1 MGWILSIHHNKC
13 NFQIQQKD
21 WVGAAIISDGYHRV
35 KYTDIIAMKI
45 WNSKCICTT
54 WTEYC
59 PYITINS
66 IFNLNLMVRVGAAIL
81 SEKSSLK
88 WMIQIQYQWKF

>member
-1 MGWILSIHHNKC
+1 MWAEYCPYITINVIFKFNK
-13 NFQIQQKD
+13 KD

-35 KYTDIIAMKI
+35 KYTDTNAMKI
-45 WNSKCICTT
+45 WNSKYICTT

-66 IFNLNLMVRVGAAIL
+66 IFILNWMVSVGAALI
-81 SEKSSLK
+81 SDRTSLR
-88 WMIQIQYQWKF
+88 